1 MKFVGCFQ
9 RAHSIRILSLLFVGF
24 MGVLLFTF
32 AHTTKVF
39 AHDPSDAD
47 DKKASD
53 VDVTSEAE
61 VKAFLSH
68 VVEHYESLS
77 ESALKKISEDSST
90 SRQFAAVA
98 RELRTNLVYKDLGS
112 GMYVILIDSGG
123 TVLNHSAYPDLFGYK
138 FDVDSEKEKESSA
151 EALQILIK
159 ESTGGNTKCEDY
171 EYGDKTRWACGT
183 RVDYGP
189 LEDALTAVVG
199 LHHKNRDDNDK
210 TKLDET
216 NPFSKPD
223 CPGFLELGTTA
234 KKVSENP
241 TEANLK
247 AYVREA
253 IESLNN
259 AVAEGMSTLVGKQNT
274 LDLSTPVKQLDF
286 AEKIAIKLNSLAGCM
301 SLGEFKHEN
310 IYLFVMTATPEGTVF
325 VNGNNA
331 DLNGLTLELED
342 EELDGDDKKGD
353 DKKIVTLFRN
363 ALIPQN
369 RKEKKPKV
377 GDSAIVEYRW
387 SDPAKNGADLIK
399 DWLEKKSVPGTTPKK
414 SYIQVTDITSGI
426 DEKIRKIP
434 GLDQLLDD
442 VTLKIVGS
450 GIYPTPTTPA
460 TKDDDDGC
468 AIAGTDHSS
477 QNALVNLLLITSVL
491 FSIVFLRRRA

>member
-9 RAHSIRILSLLFVGF
+9 RAHSIRILTLFFVGV
-24 MGVLLFTF
+24 MLLFTF
-32 AHTTKVF
+32 AHTTKVL

-53 VDVTSEAE
+53 VDVTS
-61 VKAFLSH
+61 KADVEGFLSH
-68 VVEHYESLS
+68 VVEHYNSLS
-77 ESALKKISEDSST
+77 ESSLKERSEDSST
-90 SRQFAAVA
+90 SRQFAPAA
-98 RELRTNLVYKDLGS
+98 RELRTNPVYKDLDR
-112 GMYVILIDSGG
+112 GMYVILINSGG
-123 TVLNHSAYPDLFGYK
+123 TVLNHSAYPELFGYQ
-138 FDVDSEKEKESSA
+138 FDIDSTKVENSPA
-151 EALQILIK
+151 EALQILIT

-183 RVDYGP
+183 RVNYGRF
-189 LEDALTAVVG
+189 EDVITAVVG
-199 LHHKNRDDNDK
+199 LHHENKKDDG
-210 TKLDET
+210 KLHEN
-216 NPFSKPD
+216 NPFSEPD
-223 CPGFLELGTTA
+223 CPGFLELKTTA
-234 KKVSENP
+234 KKVHMDP

-247 AYVREA
+247 AFVRES
-253 IESLNN
+253 IESLNH
-259 AVAEGMSTLVGKQNT
+259 AVAKGMSDLVGKQT
-274 LDLSTPVKQLDF
+274 SDFLSTEQKQLDF
-286 AEKIAIKLNSLAGCM
+286 AEKIAVKLTSLAGCANVE
-301 SLGEFKHEN
+301 EFKHEN
-310 IYLFVMTATPEGTVF
+310 IYLFAMTATPEGTVF

-342 EELDGDDKKGD
+342 GELDGD

-387 SDPAKNGADLIK
+387 SDPAKNGTDLIK
-399 DWLEKKSVPGTTPKK
+399 NWLENNSVPGTTPKK

-434 GLDQLLDD
+434 GLGQLLDGI
-442 VTLKIVGS
+442 TLKIVGS